1 MKRFNWQWLS
11 AAGLAAVLVGGPLA
25 QAADEQPAN
34 RPRRGGPPAVGERG
48 PAGERGPGMRAGS
61 EEWFNRWGAELK
73 LTDAQ
78 KEKIRALQKEQ
89 SEKGDKI
96 RQDTSLTPEQRR
108 EKMRALREEN
118 DKKMKEILTAE
129 QYQKWQELRQTRAG
143 APNRDPGQG
152 RGQGQRPGRGPRT
165 NTQ

>member
-1 MKRFNWQWLS
+1 MKRFHWQWLS

-25 QAADEQPAN
+25 LAAEEQPAN
-34 RPRRGGPPAVGERG
+34 RPRRGGPPA
-48 PAGERGPGMRAGS
+48 AGERGPGMRAGS
-61 EEWFNRWGAELK
+61 EEWFNRWSAELK

-89 SEKGDKI
+89 REKGDKI
-96 RQDTSLTPEQRR
+96 RQDTGLTPEQRR

-118 DKKMKEILTAE
+118 DKKMKEILTSE
-129 QYQKWQELRQTRAG
+129 QYAKWQELRQPRAG
-143 APNRDPGQG
+143 APNREPGQR
-152 RGQGQRPGRGPRT
+152 RGPGERPARGPRA